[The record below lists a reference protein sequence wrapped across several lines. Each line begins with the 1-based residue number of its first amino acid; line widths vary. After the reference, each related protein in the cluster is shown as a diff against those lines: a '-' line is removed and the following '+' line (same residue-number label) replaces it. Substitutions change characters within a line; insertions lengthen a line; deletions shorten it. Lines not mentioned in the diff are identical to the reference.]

1 MTSEK
6 QAEANRRNALLS
18 TGAKT
23 EAGRNRSR
31 MNALRHGLTGQV
43 TTMTDED
50 RAAHDQF
57 SKALMKDLAPEG
69 AMETQLAQR
78 IATDSWRLNRASAIE
93 DNLFALGQ
101 LQNAGQACPDVPQI
115 DAALISA
122 RVFTLES
129 KQLQLLTLYEQR
141 INRSLQKNLAMLQ
154 SLQAARKAEREA
166 AMKEAAALLQLS
178 EMRGL
183 EYFPT
188 RDGFPFST
196 AEIHAAID
204 REQRLQRAAT
214 TDFTRYKP
222 RKFQTQAT

>member
-1 MTSEK
+1 MPRLPHMTSEK
-6 QAEANRRNALLS
+6 QIDANRRNALLS

-57 SKALMKDLAPEG
+57 SKALMKDLAPDG

-78 IATDSWRLNRASAIE
+78 VATDSWRLNRISAIE

-101 LQNAGQACPDVPQI
+101 LQNAGQACPDVPQL
-115 DAALISA
+115 DAALTSA
-122 RVFTLES
+122 HVFTQES

-141 INRSLQKNLAMLQ
+141 INRSIQKNLAILQ
-154 SLQAARKAEREA
+154 QLQATRKAEHET
-166 AMKEAAALLQLS
+166 AMQEAAALLKLS
-178 EMRGL
+178 EMRGV
-183 EYFPT
+183 EYTPAK
-188 RDGFPFST
+188 DGFVFSNDK
-196 AEIHAAID
+196 IHAAID
-204 REQRLQRAAT
+204 RGQRLERSAAT
-214 TDFTRYKP
+214 D
-222 RKFQTQAT
+222 